1 MARIPHG
8 IMFHHFH
15 GNGHPVV
22 LGSIDANQ
30 LADMI
35 GFLGEHSRILG
46 AREWMEKALARRLGQ
61 NEICLTF
68 DDSLLCQM
76 EVAVPVLEAF
86 GHTGFFF
93 VYSSVFEGGLER
105 LEIYRA
111 FRTVHFESVDLFYD
125 RFFEIVEDS
134 ELGAAYQEGVSDFEP
149 GEYVP
154 EYPFYSNNDRK
165 FRFVRDE
172 ILGHDAYTRL
182 MDSMIEK
189 TTSLEVLAESL
200 WMRDADLRLLDSKGH
215 VVGLHSYTHPTTI
228 ATLPASVQES
238 EYSRNASHLK
248 AVLGSEPVALS
259 HPSNSYD
266 ETTLHILRGLGVK
279 LGFQANMTA
288 PGNTDLEWP
297 REDHANVL
305 AMMKSAA
312 G

>member
-1 MARIPHG
+1 M
-8 IMFHHFH
+8 
-15 GNGHPVV
+15 V

-35 GFLGEHSRILG
+35 GFLGEGNRILD
-46 AREWMEKALARRLGQ
+46 AQVWMEKALTGQ
-61 NEICLTF
+61 LDEDEVCLTF

-76 EVAVPVLEAF
+76 EVAVPVLEAS
-86 GHTGFFF
+86 GHTAFFF

-134 ELGAAYQEGVSDFEP
+134 EFGSDYEEEIRDFEP
-149 GEYVP
+149 AKYVP
-154 EYPFYSNNDRK
+154 EYPFYSDNDRK

-189 TTSLEVLAESL
+189 TTSLEILAESL
-200 WMRDADLRLLDSKGH
+200 WMRDADLHLLASKGH

-228 ATLPASVQES
+228 AMLPASVQES
-238 EYSRNASHLK
+238 EYSKNASHLK
-248 AVLGSEPVALS
+248 AVLGSDPVALS

-266 ETTLHILRGLGVK
+266 ETTLQILKGLGVK

-305 AMMKSAA
+305 AMMRSAA